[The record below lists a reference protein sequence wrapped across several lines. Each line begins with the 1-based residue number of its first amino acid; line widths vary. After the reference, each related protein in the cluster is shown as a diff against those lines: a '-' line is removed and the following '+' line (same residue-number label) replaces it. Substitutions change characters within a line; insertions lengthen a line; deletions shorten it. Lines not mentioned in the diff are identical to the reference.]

1 MVVSIR
7 DRFRLAALAL
17 LGNSKA
23 VTAVSARVVGPG
35 QNLANFMPFNFR
47 NVAKH
52 AYAGNETAYSG
63 IRTLVDSFTEAR
75 MIVTD
80 GDGVEIKN
88 HWLAEV
94 MRRPNRFRSQSQLW
108 EATVIPWFLCGNA
121 FWEVVRNQYT
131 GRPVEFWPMRPDRVK
146 IIPDAEKFIAGY
158 TYNILGHDYP
168 LAIEDVIHFKFENPQ
183 DDYWGMSP
191 LLPAFAR
198 IDGDNE
204 QAKIVKTVLENGAV
218 PGLAVLMERTFDNQA
233 EKDRWYHKWEQRF
246 GGNGRGKVAALDFVK
261 EIKTIGMDFDKMAV
275 KDLSQITEAKI
286 LSCIGTPPIMTG
298 ASVGLENATYANAEG
313 FRLIFWENT
322 ISTLHNAAADTIQA
336 RLYDDL
342 GKGETPRFDASKV
355 PALRSI
361 RKQQQDTYL
370 SEVEKG
376 VRTVNEYR
384 ATCGLEPLPD
394 GDVLYKP
401 ASQQVLDSLARL
413 TAPPAAEAP
422 ASPAAKAIMPDKPA
436 DATVAKP
443 ITGGDLTPDKPADT
457 SPAKCACGCGGEV
470 HAHTPEAGPRQLKT
484 LERDGRKVRVVLSSR
499 KAAGNHEGLAN
510 AAQHL
515 GRISLA
521 RKFSDRFKAWAQK
534 EFAHQADT
542 IKACLAEPKKSAK
555 AAGDKPTPAQ
565 LDQVTIEMAGWKDH
579 AFGTVED
586 LMFEL
591 QTAARLATAQEL
603 GVDFGVANT
612 GLERAKTHAYKFA
625 QSISDT
631 SAADVR
637 AIFTAAREQEL
648 TTDGIRG
655 MLLDKFEEWDSVR
668 ADTVARTETIRSTN
682 AATVDAYRDAGIEEM
697 VWTTTGSAC
706 EYCSELDGVIV
717 SIGEP
722 FFKLGDRF
730 APTVTT
736 TDDDGNEVETE
747 MPPMKLDYEAVET
760 PPLHPCCEC
769 TITAQLAEE

>member
-7 DRFRLAALAL
+7 DRFRLAAMAL
-17 LGNSKA
+17 MGGSKA

-35 QNLANFMPFNFR
+35 QNLANFMPFNYR

-52 AYAGNETAYSG
+52 GYAGNETAYSG
-63 IRTLVDSFTEAR
+63 IRTLVDSFSEAP

-80 GDGVEIKN
+80 AAGAEIPN
-88 HWLAEV
+88 HWFTQV
-94 MRRPNRFRSQSQLW
+94 MRRPNRFRSQAQLW
-108 EATVIPWFLCGNA
+108 EATVLPWFLCGNA
-121 FWEVVRNQYT
+121 FWEVVRNKYT

-146 IIPDAEKFIAGY
+146 IIPSAETFIAGY
-158 TYNILGHDYP
+158 TYNVLGHDYP
-168 LAIEDVIHFKFENPQ
+168 LAVEDVIHFKFENPL

-191 LLPAFAR
+191 LLPAFSR

-233 EKDRWYHKWEQRF
+233 EKDRWYQKWEQRF
-246 GGNGRGKVAALDFVK
+246 GGSGRGKVAALDYVK

-275 KDLSQITEAKI
+275 KDLSQMTEAKI

-322 ISTLHNAAADTIQA
+322 ISTLHNAAADTVQA
-336 RLYDDL
+336 RLYEDF
-342 GKGETPRFDASKV
+342 GAGETPRFDASKV

-361 RKQQQDTYL
+361 RLAQQTNHL
-370 SEVEKG
+370 KEVEAG

-384 ATCGLEPLPD
+384 ATCGLAPLPE

-401 ASQQVLDSLARL
+401 ASQQVLDAMAKL
-413 TAPPAAEAP
+413 TAAPVAVVPATPAPPVKSAP
-422 ASPAAKAIMPDKPA
+422 APD
-436 DATVAKP
+436 T
-443 ITGGDLTPDKPADT
+443 
-457 SPAKCACGCGGEV
+457 KCACGCGGEAHS
-470 HAHTPEAGPRQLKT
+470 HAPAAGPRQLKT

-499 KAAGNHEGLAN
+499 KAAANHEGLAN

-515 GRISLA
+515 GRISIA
-521 RKFSDRFKAWAQK
+521 KGFSDRFKAWAQK

-542 IKACLAEPKKSAK
+542 IKACLAPPKKSAK
-555 AAGDKPTPAQ
+555 AAVDKPTPAQ
-565 LDQVTIEMAGWKDH
+565 LDQATIEMAGWKDH
-579 AFGTVED
+579 ALGTVED
-586 LMFEL
+586 LMIEL
-591 QTAARLATAQEL
+591 QTAARVATAEEL
-603 GVDFGVANT
+603 GIDWGIANT
-612 GLERAKTHAYKFA
+612 GVERAKTHAYKFA
-625 QSISDT
+625 KEISKT
-631 SAADVR
+631 SADDVR

-648 TTDGIRG
+648 TTDGIRQ
-655 MLLDKFEEWDSVR
+655 MLMDKFQEWDSVR

-682 AATVDAYRDAGIEEM
+682 AATVDAYRDAGIQEM
-697 VWTTTGSAC
+697 FWTTTGSAC
-706 EYCSELDGVIV
+706 EYCSALDGVIV
-717 SIGEP
+717 SIGDP

-736 TDDDGNEVETE
+736 TDEEGNEVETE

>member
-1 MVVSIR
+1 MVITIR
-7 DRFRLAALAL
+7 DRFRLAAMAL
-17 LGNSKA
+17 LGDSKS

-52 AYAGNETAYSG
+52 GYAGNETAYSG
-63 IRTLVDSFTEAR
+63 IRTLVDSFSEAP
-75 MIVTD
+75 MIVQD
-80 GDGVEIKN
+80 AAGAEIKN
-88 HWLAEV
+88 HWLTQV
-94 MRRPNRFRSQSQLW
+94 MRRPNRFRSQAQLW

-121 FWEVVRNQYT
+121 FWEVVRNKYT
-131 GRPVEFWPMRPDRVK
+131 GKPVEFWPMRPDRVK
-146 IIPDAEKFIAGY
+146 IIPDAERFIGGY
-158 TYNILGHDYP
+158 MYNILGHDYP
-168 LAIEDVIHFKFENPQ
+168 LAVEDVIHFKFENPM

-191 LLPAFAR
+191 LLPAFSR

-218 PGLAVLMERTFDNQA
+218 PGLAVLMERTFNDQT
-233 EKDRWYHKWEQRF
+233 EKDRWYQKWEQRF
-246 GGNGRGKVAALDFVK
+246 GGSGRGKVAALDYVK

-275 KDLSQITEAKI
+275 KDLSQMTEAKI

-342 GKGETPRFDASKV
+342 GAGETPRFDGSKV
-355 PALRSI
+355 PALRGI
-361 RKQQQDTYL
+361 RQAQQTSDL
-370 SEVEKG
+370 AEVAGG

-384 ATCGLEPLPD
+384 ATRGLEPLPE

-401 ASQQVLDSLARL
+401 VSQQVLDALGKL
-413 TAPPAAEAP
+413 TPEPVVVPVTPAAPATPPAKSATPTTPAP
-422 ASPAAKAIMPDKPA
+422 
-436 DATVAKP
+436 
-443 ITGGDLTPDKPADT
+443 
-457 SPAKCACGCGGEV
+457 CGCGCGAESHIHLPV
-470 HAHTPEAGPRQLKT
+470 AHPRQLKT

-499 KAAGNHEGLAN
+499 KAAANHEGLAN

-515 GRISLA
+515 GRISIA
-521 RKFSDRFKAWAQK
+521 KGFSDRFKAWARD
-534 EFAHQADT
+534 EFAHQAAT
-542 IKACLAEPKKSAK
+542 IKACLAEPKKSVK
-555 AAGDKPTPAQ
+555 ADGDALTPAQ
-565 LDQVTIEMAGWKDH
+565 ADQAAIEMAGWTDH
-579 AFGTVED
+579 ALGTVED
-586 LMFEL
+586 LMIEL
-591 QTAARLATAQEL
+591 QTAARLATVKEL
-603 GVDFGVANT
+603 GIDYAIENT
-612 GLERAKTHAYKFA
+612 GIAQAKTHAYKFA
-625 QSISDT
+625 QAISKT
-631 SAADVR
+631 SADDVR
-637 AIFTAAREQEL
+637 AIFVQAREQEL

-655 MLLDKFEEWDSVR
+655 LLMDKFEEWDSVR

-706 EYCSELDGVIV
+706 PYCEELDGVIV

-722 FFKLGDRF
+722 FFRQGDRF
-730 APTVTT
+730 APTVIT
-736 TDDDGNEVETE
+736 TDEDGNEVEET
-747 MPPMKLDYEAVET
+747 MPTMKLDYETVET

>member
-1 MVVSIR
+1 MVTTIR

-17 LGNSKA
+17 LGDSKA
-23 VTAVSARVVGPG
+23 VTAVSARVVGAG
-35 QNLANFMPFNFR
+35 QNLANFMPFNYR

-52 AYAGNETAYSG
+52 GYAGNETAYSG
-63 IRTLVDSFTEAR
+63 IRTLVDSFSEAPMVVLDAAGTE
-75 MIVTD
+75 IQ
-80 GDGVEIKN
+80 N
-88 HWLAEV
+88 HWFTQV

-108 EATVIPWFLCGNA
+108 EATVLPWFLCGNA
-121 FWEVVRNQYT
+121 FWEVVRNKYT

-146 IIPDAEKFIAGY
+146 IIPSAETFIAGY

-168 LAIEDVIHFKFENPQ
+168 LAVEDVIHFKFENPM

-191 LLPAFAR
+191 LLPAFSR

-218 PGLAVLMERTFDNQA
+218 PGLAVMLNRAFENQA
-233 EKDRWYHKWEQRF
+233 EADRWYQKWEQRF
-246 GGNGRGKVAALDFVK
+246 SGNGRGRVAAMSEASD
-261 EIKTIGMDFDKMAV
+261 IKTIGMDFDKMAV
-275 KDLSQITEAKI
+275 KDLSQMTEAKI

-322 ISTLHNAAADTIQA
+322 ISTLHNAAADTIQS

-342 GKGETPRFDASKV
+342 GAGETPRFDGSKV

-361 RKQQQDTYL
+361 RNAEQTAFLNEVQQ
-370 SEVEKG
+370 G

-384 ATCGLEPLPD
+384 ATRGLAALPE

-413 TAPPAAEAP
+413 TAPPPAEVP
-422 ASPAAKAIMPDKPA
+422 VTTTTPETPAAKSSTPA
-436 DATVAKP
+436 AP
-443 ITGGDLTPDKPADT
+443 TPPA
-457 SPAKCACGCGGEV
+457 PCGCGCGGTT
-470 HAHTPEAGPRQLKT
+470 HAPKETPAPRQLKT

-499 KAAGNHEGLAN
+499 KVAANHQGLAN

-515 GRISLA
+515 GRVSLA
-521 RKFSDRFKAWAQK
+521 KKFSDRFKQWAK
-534 EFAHQADT
+534 SEFAHQAAT
-542 IKACLAEPKKSAK
+542 IKACLTEPKKSAK
-555 AAGDKPTPAQ
+555 GTKASSDTTTPAQ
-565 LDQVTIEMAGWKDH
+565 LDQVTIEMAGWTDH
-579 AFGTVED
+579 ALGTVED
-586 LMFEL
+586 MMIEL
-591 QTAARLATAQEL
+591 QTAARLATAKEL
-603 GVDFGVANT
+603 GIEYAIENT
-612 GLERAKTHAYKFA
+612 GIAQAKTHAYKFA
-625 QSISDT
+625 QAISKT
-631 SAADVR
+631 SADDVR
-637 AIFTAAREQEL
+637 AIFVQARADEL
-648 TTDGIRG
+648 TTEGIRAAL
-655 MLLDKFEEWDSVR
+655 MDKFDEWDSVR

-706 EYCSELDGVIV
+706 EYCEALDGVIV
-717 SIGEP
+717 SIGDP
-722 FFKLGDRF
+722 FFRQGDRF
-730 APTVTT
+730 APTITT
-736 TDDDGNEVETE
+736 TDEDGNEVETT
-747 MPPMKLDYEAVET
+747 MPTMKLDYEAVET

>member
-1 MVVSIR
+1 MVITIR
-7 DRFRLAALAL
+7 DRFRLAAMAL
-17 LGNSKA
+17 MGGSKS

-52 AYAGNETAYSG
+52 GYAGNETAYSG
-63 IRTLVDSFTEAR
+63 IRTLVDSFSEAP
-75 MIVTD
+75 MIVQD
-80 GDGVEIKN
+80 AAGAEIKN
-88 HWLAEV
+88 HWLTQV
-94 MRRPNRFRSQSQLW
+94 MRRPNRFRSQAQLW

-121 FWEVVRNQYT
+121 FWEVVRNKYT
-131 GRPVEFWPMRPDRVK
+131 GKPVEFWPMRPDRVK
-146 IIPDAEKFIAGY
+146 IIPDAERFIGGY
-158 TYNILGHDYP
+158 MYNILGHDYP
-168 LAIEDVIHFKFENPQ
+168 LAVEDVIHFKFENPM

-191 LLPAFAR
+191 LLPAFSR

-218 PGLAVLMERTFDNQA
+218 PGLAVLMERTFNDQA
-233 EKDRWYHKWEQRF
+233 EKDRWYQKWEQRF
-246 GGNGRGKVAALDFVK
+246 GGSGRGKVAALDYVK

-275 KDLSQITEAKI
+275 KDLSQMTEAKI

-342 GKGETPRFDASKV
+342 GAGETPHFDASKI

-361 RKQQQDTYL
+361 RNAEQAAYLNEVQQ
-370 SEVEKG
+370 G

-384 ATCGLEPLPD
+384 ATRGLEPLPE

-401 ASQQVLDSLARL
+401 VSQQVMDALGKL
-413 TAPPAAEAP
+413 TAEPVPVTPAASA
-422 ASPAAKAIMPDKPA
+422 
-436 DATVAKP
+436 
-443 ITGGDLTPDKPADT
+443 KPADT
-457 SPAKCACGCGGEV
+457 TPAATGAKSCGDKAFTDDKTADIPTAKCACGCGDATHT
-470 HAHTPEAGPRQLKT
+470 HAPAPGPRQLKT

-515 GRISLA
+515 GRISIA
-521 RKFSDRFKAWAQK
+521 KGFSDRFKKWARA
-534 EFAHQADT
+534 EFAHQAAT
-542 IKACLAEPKKSAK
+542 IKACLAEPKKSVK
-555 AAGDKPTPAQ
+555 ADGYTLTPAQ
-565 LDQVTIEMAGWKDH
+565 ADQAAIEMAGWTDH
-579 AFGTVED
+579 ALGTVED
-586 LMFEL
+586 LMIEL
-591 QTAARLATAQEL
+591 QTAARLATVKEL
-603 GVDFGVANT
+603 GIDYAIENT
-612 GLERAKTHAYKFA
+612 GIAQAKTHAYKFA
-625 QSISDT
+625 QAISKT
-631 SAADVR
+631 SADDVR
-637 AIFTAAREQEL
+637 AIFVQAREQEL
-648 TTDGIRG
+648 TTEGIRV
-655 MLLDKFEEWDSVR
+655 LLMDKFEEWDSVR

-706 EYCSELDGVIV
+706 PYCEELDGVIV

-722 FFKLGDRF
+722 FFRQGDRF
-730 APTVTT
+730 APTVIT
-736 TDDDGNEVETE
+736 TDEDGNEVEET
-747 MPPMKLDYEAVET
+747 MPTMKLDYETVET